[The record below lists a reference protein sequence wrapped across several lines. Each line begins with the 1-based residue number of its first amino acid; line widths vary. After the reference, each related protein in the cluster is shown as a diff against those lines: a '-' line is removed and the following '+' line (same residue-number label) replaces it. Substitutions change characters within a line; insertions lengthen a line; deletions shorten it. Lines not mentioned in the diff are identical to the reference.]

1 VTDPIPA
8 EQEELRRALQT
19 VKSDD
24 PREAEALRWAVEVL
38 ASPIEDVRDLDPRWH
53 LSNYEIL
60 MAMSDFA
67 VVRAAGLI
75 AAKLGCDAQQH
86 LGRVSATKPTRQ
98 S

>member
-1 VTDPIPA
+1 MTDPIPA
-8 EQEELRRALQT
+8 EQEELLRALQT

-38 ASPIEDVRDLDPRWH
+38 ASPIEDVRDLD